1 MMKQYF
7 EPSATL
13 LLLATEDVITVSGDP
28 ADILSPLE
36 QEEVDMGYSK
46 FNGFQ

>member
-1 MMKQYF
+1 MKQYF
-7 EPSATL
+7 EPSAEVL
-13 LLLATEDVITVSGDP
+13 LFAREDVLNVSGEL
-28 ADILSPLE
+28 ADIISPLE